1 MMIMIEIIERERER
15 EQENVVYSNHL
26 AFKMKYQMIVDKKK
40 KTLIC
45 LQVNWEIGNV
55 SKAYLIHIN

>member
-1 MMIMIEIIERERER
+1 MYYGNYDRER

-26 AFKMKYQMIVDKKK
+26 AFKMSYQMIVDKKHPK
-40 KTLIC
+40 KPC
-45 LQVNWEIGNV
+45 FVQVNWEIGNV

>member
-1 MMIMIEIIERERER
+1 MYHGNYDRER

-26 AFKMKYQMIVDKKK
+26 AFKMSYQMIVDKKTPN
-40 KTLIC
+40 KTLFC